1 MKRLNVISLRMVRE
15 STYPYKTDK
24 IRCPEDA
31 YKLVTEY
38 LSDVDREYC
47 LLICL
52 SIRNTIT
59 ALEVVSIGTLD
70 AALVT
75 PREVFKSAILSN
87 SASIILAHAHPSGDT
102 TPSKEDVELTERVK
116 NAGDILG
123 IELLDHIIVA
133 DGRHFSLRENGL
145 M

>member
-15 STYPYKTDK
+15 STYRFETNK
-24 IRCPEDA
+24 IRCPNDA

-38 LSDVDREYC
+38 LRDVDREYC
-47 LLICL
+47 LLLCL
-52 SIRNTIT
+52 SSRNTIT
-59 ALEVVSIGTLD
+59 ALEVVSIGSLD

-75 PREVFKSAILSN
+75 PREIFKSAILSN
-87 SASIILAHAHPSGDT
+87 SACIILAHAHPSGDT
-102 TPSKEDVELTERVK
+102 TPSQDDIEFTARVK
-116 NAGDILG
+116 SAGEIIG

-133 DGRHFSLRENGL
+133 DGQHYSLRENGL

>member
-59 ALEVVSIGTLD
+59 ALEVISIGTLD

-102 TPSKEDVELTERVK
+102 TPSQEDVELTERVK

-145 M
+145 I